1 MKISFG
7 ILTYPGNEEEA
18 KKVIKSIERQ
28 NITLYEIIVIGGSNV
43 YKNNNLIHIE
53 FDESIKKGW
62 ITKKRN
68 IFFKEAKY
76 EILVC
81 MHDYLTF
88 DTDWYK
94 GLLRYG
100 ANFDVL
106 SNRILKKNGER
117 HYDWNLSRHN
127 RNRFDKHIL
136 NTNQKLLPYD
146 IAHLSKYMYISGAF
160 FILKK
165 HVANKYKFNE
175 SLLWQQAE
183 DVEWSHR
190 VRKEYVFKFN
200 PYSKIEIDSS
210 FKDFYMKNVASD
222 SLINSITNFDNSKFS
237 KKIDFLI
244 YTLYK
249 EYFIS
254 LIKNPMKF
262 LKRVQNKFKIKLF
275 L

>member
-7 ILTYPGNEEEA
+7 ILTYPGNEQKA
-18 KKVIKSIERQ
+18 KKAIKSIESQ
-28 NITLYEIIVIGGSNV
+28 NITSYEIIVIGGRDI

-68 IFFKEAKY
+68 IFFKKAKY

-81 MHDYLTF
+81 MHDYLTL
-88 DTDWYK
+88 DKDWYK
-94 GLLRYG
+94 GLQRYG
-100 ANFDVL
+100 QNFDVL

-136 NTNQKLLPYD
+136 NTNQKLLPYE
-146 IAHLSKYMYISGAF
+146 ITHLSKYMYISGAF
-160 FILKK
+160 IILKK

-175 SLLWQQAE
+175 SLVWQQAE

-190 VRKEYVFKFN
+190 VRKEYEFKFN
-200 PYSKIEIDSS
+200 PYSKVEINSS
-210 FKDFYMKNVASD
+210 FKNNFMKNIASEG
-222 SLINSITNFDNSKFS
+222 LINSITNFENSKFS
-237 KKIDFLI
+237 KHIDYLI

-254 LIKNPMKF
+254 LFKNPLKYIKKAQKKLKF
-262 LKRVQNKFKIKLF
+262 KLF